1 MNDVQYFEAAR
12 ALAQRMVTEG
22 GADASQRIEHGF
34 RVVTGRAPTKPELTV
49 LAQNLAAQQKRYAAA
64 PEEAKKAVT
73 FGESKPAEKLDAAE
87 LAAYTMVANVLL
99 NLDEAVT
106 KN

>member
-12 ALAQRMVTEG
+12 ALAQRMLTEA
-22 GADASQRIEHGF
+22 GAQAEQRLQHGF
-34 RVVTGRAPTKPELTV
+34 RVVTGRAPTKAELTV
-49 LAQNLAAQQKRYAAA
+49 LTQNLAAQQKRFTTT

-73 FGESKPAEKLDAAE
+73 FGESKPADKLDASE

-99 NLDEAVT
+99 NLDETVT